1 MNKTSISPEDRVAL
15 AKKIHTNA
23 QSKGF
28 WDDGFGVYHYLM
40 LVITELSEA
49 VEAHRTDHWADRELF
64 EIDGGDREAF
74 DRYIKN
80 SVEDELADAYIRLL
94 DISGRIGADF
104 LNEEREHNASYITC
118 QDVTLTESMFSLTRI
133 IASDVCDKRHI
144 RIALDYLDDYAQHLG
159 IDLSWHVKAKMAY
172 NEARPRLHG
181 KKY

>member
-1 MNKTSISPEDRVAL
+1 MNKTSISPEERVAL
-15 AKKIHTNA
+15 AKRIHANA

-49 VEAHRTDHWADRELF
+49 VEAHRKGNWADRELF

-74 DRYIKN
+74 ERYIKD
-80 SVEDELADAYIRLL
+80 SIEDELADAYIRLL
-94 DISGRIGADF
+94 DLAEHLGMDLGED
-104 LNEEREHNASYITC
+104 EEPSYIPY
-118 QDVTLTESMFSLTRI
+118 QNLSFTESIFYITRLI
-133 IASDVCDKRHI
+133 SSDICDKSRI
-144 RIALDYLDDYAQHLG
+144 RSTIDCLDGFGLHLG
-159 IDLSWHVKAKMAY
+159 VDLAWHVKAKVVY